1 MINLQDDHV
10 LPVLLWSLDLL
21 VPLVFQEDP
30 LGREVRV
37 VPLLPVKITLV
48 LKIETQNGIVKRK
61 WFNYLLMFN
70 WDINTKYRK

>member
-30 LGREVRV
+30 VGREVRV

-48 LKIETQNGIVKRK
+48 LKTETQNGIFKRK